1 MKKDVEMI
9 IKNLSIKFNKN
20 VELLK
25 IMMYIN
31 EEMQINEVDSI
42 ILIAE
47 YLNKNK

>member
-25 IMMYIN
+25 IMIYIN
-31 EEMQINEVDSI
+31 EQMEINELDSI
-42 ILIAE
+42 ILITK
-47 YLNKNK
+47 YLNENN